1 MTFTL
6 EAAAAAGGAG
16 AGAGTAGATGD
27 ELGGGPPKRFA
38 IALKSFPLGRPAGTG
53 AVAGAGTGAV
63 AVVVAGA
70 CVVDAC
76 VAACGVWVGG
86 V

>member
-6 EAAAAAGGAG
+6 EAAAAAGG

-53 AVAGAGTGAV
+53 AGAGTGAVAV

>member
-1 MTFTL
+1 LTFTL

-16 AGAGTAGATGD
+16 AGAAGTTGD

-38 IALKSFPLGRPAGTG
+38 IALKSFPLGRPAGTAAAAAAAGGGG
-53 AVAGAGTGAV
+53 AAGAAV
-63 AVVVAGA
+63 A

>member
-1 MTFTL
+1 LTFTL
-6 EAAAAAGGAG
+6 EAKATAAAGG
-16 AGAGTAGATGD
+16 AGATGD

-53 AVAGAGTGAV
+53 AGAGTGAV
-63 AVVVAGA
+63 AVVVAAAGA